1 MSTDVQTRALRTQI
15 PVRLG
20 RLPWSPISTGKVS
33 HAALALIL
41 GAPMMIIGGL
51 AEMVFGLGPERRGLE
66 DIAQAL
72 TAADTRDRD
81 RSSPAAAAA

>member
-1 MSTDVQTRALRTQI
+1 
-15 PVRLG
+15 
-20 RLPWSPISTGKVS
+20 
-33 HAALALIL
+33 
-41 GAPMMIIGGL
+41 MMIIGGL